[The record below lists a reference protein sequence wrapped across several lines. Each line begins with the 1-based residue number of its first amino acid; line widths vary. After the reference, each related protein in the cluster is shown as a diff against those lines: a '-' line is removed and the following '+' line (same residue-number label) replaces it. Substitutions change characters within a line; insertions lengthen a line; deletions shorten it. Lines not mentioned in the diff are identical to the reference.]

1 MWLGKKGKK
10 ETFHIYSMKV
20 NDVNQHKF
28 LQKNFVWIFI
38 IEESQGR
45 HVID

>member
-1 MWLGKKGKK
+1 M
-10 ETFHIYSMKV
+10 FHVYSLKV
-20 NDVNQHKF
+20 NGVNKHKF
-28 LQKNFVWIFI
+28 FQKNIVWIFI